1 MRSLRVAA
9 ALVLLAAP
17 SSAPLAA
24 ATFEV
29 TVKRADGSPAAGA
42 VVCLGTAQDLNQFD
56 QKTADATGRVGFGTV
71 PPTPFRVTASLD
83 GRGRQEER
91 SGPPALGGAPP
102 SFGLATLTLPAA
114 AGGPSCPSTPSGANR
129 PIVNRTAIA
138 SFTPA
143 PFPTPGFVRL
153 EKTEFCFGALGNQ
166 CGQPQGLM
174 PPTALCSAGRCFVNG
189 GSWDHDECCFANPR
203 GMACQRGPLDA
214 VTGHDGHC
222 VAAWDKALRL
232 VRKGLMWQRDID
244 FSQGNATGRVNFALY
259 CAPAN
264 TLLNPADAN
273 RCCAG
278 SARALTPAEAAASVA
293 TGESLVACR

>member
-1 MRSLRVAA
+1 MRILRAA

-17 SSAPLAA
+17 PRAPLAA

-42 VVCLGTAQDLNQFD
+42 TVCLGTAQDLNQFD
-56 QKTADATGRVGFGTV
+56 QKTADATGRVTFGTV
-71 PPTPFRVTASLD
+71 PPAPFRITASLD

-91 SGPPALGGAPP
+91 TGPPALGGAPP

-129 PIVNRTAIA
+129 SIVNRAAIT

-143 PFPTPGFVRL
+143 PFPTPGFVQLR
-153 EKTEFCFGALGNQ
+153 KTEFCFGALGNQ
-166 CGQPQGLM
+166 CGQPQGLI
-174 PPTALCSAGRCFVNG
+174 PPTALCSGGKCFING

-203 GMACQRGPLDA
+203 GAACRLPELA
-214 VTGHDGHC
+214 HDGNC

-232 VRKGLMWQRDID
+232 VRKGLMWQRNVD
-244 FSQGNATGRVNFALY
+244 FSQGNTTGRVTFAIY

-278 SARALTPAEAAASVA
+278 SARALTPGEAAASVA